1 MSNDSIMSS
10 PQANTGNAVSRF
22 LYFCAGADQKMLQA
36 CTNTDR
42 VKFQGIGGTVLATA
56 VLAFLSGSYAFY
68 TVFSPK
74 VANVMEDAQQVINQ
88 AMDTPAFAMSIIFGL
103 VWALMIFNLDRFIVS
118 TSGHGDGTE
127 KITWGE
133 FGRALPRIC
142 MAIMIGF
149 VLSKPLEIRIMQSE
163 IDAQMQLEQEK
174 HINKRKVN
182 LDDEYRA
189 SRKDLDNK
197 SQELV
202 VLRNNKG
209 DELKKV
215 KLKFDV
221 AEKDYI
227 EEMEGKSGSQTKGE
241 GKIAREKRLT
251 RDKAENEYQ
260 DAKSNLAPTIKSIQS
275 EIDQAQKERESLIAK
290 REERLNIIK
299 LEAAQKDGLIE
310 RIHLAEQIAP
320 IASLLLTILLIFLE
334 ISPILFKMMLQLSP
348 YDYLMENEKQKTVAQ
363 RAIDIQ
369 PVGHSEQEK
378 IYDVKHA
385 KYYQADV
392 IRIQETGKIQVEI
405 ELSQKAQEQFLAQ
418 IKDDISRD
426 PSKYIRQEVMQE
438 IVLPKTT
445 S

>member
-1 MSNDSIMSS
+1 M
-10 PQANTGNAVSRF
+10 
-22 LYFCAGADQKMLQA
+22 
-36 CTNTDR
+36 
-42 VKFQGIGGTVLATA
+42 
-56 VLAFLSGSYAFY
+56 
-68 TVFSPK
+68 
-74 VANVMEDAQQVINQ
+74 
-88 AMDTPAFAMSIIFGL
+88 
-103 VWALMIFNLDRFIVS
+103 
-118 TSGHGDGTE
+118 
-127 KITWGE
+127 
-133 FGRALPRIC
+133 
-142 MAIMIGF
+142 
-149 VLSKPLEIRIMQSE
+149 
-163 IDAQMQLEQEK
+163 
-174 HINKRKVN
+174 
-182 LDDEYRA
+182 
-189 SRKDLDNK
+189 
-197 SQELV
+197 
-202 VLRNNKG
+202 
-209 DELKKV
+209 
-215 KLKFDV
+215 
-221 AEKDYI
+221 
-227 EEMEGKSGSQTKGE
+227 
-241 GKIAREKRLT
+241 
-251 RDKAENEYQ
+251 
-260 DAKSNLAPTIKSIQS
+260 
-275 EIDQAQKERESLIAK
+275 IAK

-405 ELSQKAQEQFLAQ
+405 DLSQKAQEQFLAQ

-426 PSKYIRQEVMQE
+426 PSKYIRQEVIQE

>member
-1 MSNDSIMSS
+1 MSNDSITSS

-42 VKFQGIGGTVLATA
+42 VKYQGIGGVVLATA

-74 VANVMEDAQQVINQ
+74 VANTMEEAQQMINQ

-133 FGRALPRIC
+133 FGRAIPRIC

-149 VLSKPLEIRIMQSE
+149 VLSKPLELRIMQSE
-163 IDAQMQLEQEK
+163 LNAEMQLEQDK
-174 HINKRKVN
+174 HIKKRKIEKEDEIKTFRDRIN
-182 LDDEYRA
+182 ERKKELDVLDKQATSEHLTKESWFKKLDQEVRDEVSGLVGSRIKGDGPALREKKNSRDRA
-189 SRKDLDNK
+189 EFEYKK
-197 SQELV
+197 SQSNFDETQNYLKSQKAIIDLELND
-202 VLRNNKG
+202 LENK
-209 DELKKV
+209 EKKN
-215 KLKFDV
+215 L
-221 AEKDYI
+221 
-227 EEMEGKSGSQTKGE
+227 SQ
-241 GKIAREKRLT
+241 
-251 RDKAENEYQ
+251 
-260 DAKSNLAPTIKSIQS
+260 
-275 EIDQAQKERESLIAK
+275 
-290 REERLNIIK
+290 IK
-299 LEAAQKDGLIE
+299 LEAAQIDGLIKRVEIAE
-310 RIHLAEQIAP
+310 REFP
-320 IASLLLTILLIFLE
+320 ISSWTLTALLILLE
-334 ISPILFKMMLQLSP
+334 IAPILFKMMLQLSP

-438 IVLPKTT
+438 IALSKTT

>member
-1 MSNDSIMSS
+1 
-10 PQANTGNAVSRF
+10 
-22 LYFCAGADQKMLQA
+22 
-36 CTNTDR
+36 
-42 VKFQGIGGTVLATA
+42 
-56 VLAFLSGSYAFY
+56 
-68 TVFSPK
+68 
-74 VANVMEDAQQVINQ
+74 
-88 AMDTPAFAMSIIFGL
+88 
-103 VWALMIFNLDRFIVS
+103 
-118 TSGHGDGTE
+118 
-127 KITWGE
+127 
-133 FGRALPRIC
+133 
-142 MAIMIGF
+142 MIGF

-202 VLRNNKG
+202 VLRNNKQ
-209 DELKKV
+209 DELNKV

-275 EIDQAQKERESLIAK
+275 EIDQAQKERDSLIAK

-438 IVLPKTT
+438 IALPKTT

>member
-133 FGRALPRIC
+133 FGRALPRIF

-202 VLRNNKG
+202 VLRNNKE

-221 AEKDYI
+221 AERDYI

-348 YDYLMENEKQKTVAQ
+348 YDYLMENEKQKTIAQ

-405 ELSQKAQEQFLAQ
+405 DLSQKAQEQFLAQ

-426 PSKYIRQEVMQE
+426 PSKYIRQEVIQD
-438 IVLPKTT
+438 ISLPKTT